1 MTEEAKPDADVATD
15 EERSTIST
23 VASTI
28 ADAATAGVSASVSAV
43 SQIAGGAR
51 RLINERPGKR
61 VRRIRQ
67 LGNQPLANLWEL
79 HPEARS
85 STFRELAP
93 RVVPVDRIAGTAV
106 EGPVQ
111 RGGDFL
117 PVRDRRG
124 ADWRARWQHI
134 LTGLDEMAVL
144 PPVDLIKFG
153 DQYWVVDGHNRVAA
167 ALYNGQYDIDANVVE
182 ARMPG
187 VPAERAHSEIAPYL
201 AADSLE
207 LREAGRGRSSRAAY
221 VREHGEPDS
230 APLDPRRE

>member
-1 MTEEAKPDADVATD
+1 MSDEQISNVDDAEDD
-15 EERSTIST
+15 ERSALST
-23 VASTI
+23 VASTL
-28 ADAATAGVSASVSAV
+28 ADAATPVVSAV
-43 SQIAGGAR
+43 SHIAGGAR

-67 LGNQPLANLWEL
+67 MGDEPLANLWEL

-85 STFRELAP
+85 STFRELSP
-93 RVVPVDRIAGTAV
+93 RVVPVDQIVGTAV

-134 LTGLDEMAVL
+134 TEGVDEMALL

-153 DQYWVVDGHNRVAA
+153 DGYWVIDGHNRVAA
-167 ALYNGQYDIDANVVE
+167 ALYYGQYDIDANVVE

-187 VPAERAHSEIAPYL
+187 VPAERSNLEIAPYL

-207 LREAGRGRSSRAAY
+207 LRDAGRGGSRRTHTHDH
-221 VREHGEPDS
+221 VEPADD
-230 APLDPRRE
+230 ATDPPLE